1 MPKTAEHLGPLS
13 QPVEQRL
20 AMLDRDEFGKRLWA
34 KDPALWKSDSA
45 SKAAIANRLGWLDVV
60 ETMRKAEADLI
71 EFREQTRKDNIHHV
85 LLLGMGGSSL
95 APEMLAKTFG
105 TAADFLDLRILD
117 STDPAAVRDADAGF
131 EPAKTLYI
139 VSSKSGTTTEPDS
152 FYRHFWEKSP
162 DGKHFV
168 AITDPGSP
176 LSKLAA
182 EKGFRRVFTNPA
194 DIGGR
199 YSALSLFG
207 LVPAALLG
215 LDLDRLLKSA
225 VRMAAACGPTV
236 KAADN
241 PGLRL
246 GAILGQGPA
255 LGRDKLTLLLS
266 RELHAFGGWIE
277 QLVAESTGKEGRG
290 VIPIDGEP
298 AGAPSVYGKD
308 RLFVYIRLEGT
319 RDTELDE
326 KVAALE
332 KADHPVIRIELKDLY
347 ELGGEFLKW
356 EIATAVAGSVLGIN
370 PFDEPNVSESKELT
384 RDLLGTFQKA
394 GKLPEDP
401 PAAEGD
407 GMKLW
412 ADPDLKPGAGR
423 GVVDWLEAHLARA
436 GAMDFVALLAYL
448 PPTQKAA
455 RDLEAMRSAVRDR
468 TRRATTVGFGPR
480 FLHSIGQLYKGG
492 PNCGL
497 FIQIT
502 CDDAQD
508 AAIPGEK
515 YGFSILKQA
524 QAAGDFL
531 ALKRHKRRAV
541 RVHLA
546 GDPAAGL
553 DKLRREV
560 ERIVSGA
567 RARA

>member
-1 MPKTAEHLGPLS
+1 
-13 QPVEQRL
+13 
-20 AMLDRDEFGKRLWA
+20 MLDRDEFGKRLWA
-34 KDPALWKSDSA
+34 KDPALWKSDMA
-45 SKAAIANRLGWLDVV
+45 SKASISNRLGWLDVV
-60 ETMRKAEADLI
+60 EKMRKLESELI

-95 APEMLAKTFG
+95 CPEMLAKTFA
-105 TAADFLDLRILD
+105 TAADFLDLRVLD

-131 EPAKTLYI
+131 DPSKTLYI

-152 FYRHFWEKSP
+152 FYRHFWEKNP
-162 DGKHFV
+162 DGRKFV

-176 LSKLAA
+176 LAALGA

-266 RELHAFGGWIE
+266 RELQAFGGWIE

-290 VIPIDGEP
+290 IIPIDGEP
-298 AGAPSVYGKD
+298 AGAPPVYGKD
-308 RLFVYIRLEGT
+308 RLFVYIRLE
-319 RDTELDE
+319 DSHDKELDE

-332 KADHPVIRIELKDLY
+332 KAGHPVVRIELKDLY
-347 ELGGEFLKW
+347 ELGGEFLRW
-356 EIATAVAGSVLGIN
+356 EIATAVAGGVLGIN

-384 RDLLGTFQKA
+384 RDLLASYVKA
-394 GKLPEDP
+394 GKLPEDA
-401 PAAEGD
+401 PAAESD

-423 GVVDWLEAHLARA
+423 SVGDWLESHLGRA
-436 GAMDFVALLAYL
+436 GAMDFVAFLAYV
-448 PPTQKAA
+448 PPTAKAA
-455 RDLEAMRSAVRDR
+455 RDLEAMRLAVRDKKR
-468 TRRATTVGFGPR
+468 QATTIGFGPR

-497 FIQIT
+497 FVQIT

-524 QAAGDFL
+524 QAAGDFM

-560 ERIVSGA
+560 EKIVSGA